1 MELRQFEYVLAVVD
15 TGGFTR
21 AAHALAVT
29 QPSLSQG
36 IRTLERELGV
46 ELFHRLGR
54 TVTLTSAGEAFV
66 GPARET
72 VHAAAAARDAV
83 AAVTE
88 VLTGTLDLVALPT
101 LAAEPLAPLVGR
113 FRGAYPGVRV
123 RVAEPEDGVEVAA
136 LVRSGRA
143 EVGLADAGAGGDDLV
158 AYPLLTQ
165 EILAVGPPG
174 THWPRAGVSI
184 AEIVASPL
192 VATPPGTSTRRLL
205 DEAVTAAG
213 VEPVL
218 AVELSQR
225 DAIVPL
231 VLAGAGHALLPAPL
245 ADDAAAR
252 GAVIARLD
260 PPITRVIALLHR
272 SGTLSPA
279 AHAFLR
285 VATADT

>member
-1 MELRQFEYVLAVVD
+1 
-15 TGGFTR
+15 
-21 AAHALAVT
+21 
-29 QPSLSQG
+29 
-36 IRTLERELGV
+36 
-46 ELFHRLGR
+46 
-54 TVTLTSAGEAFV
+54 
-66 GPARET
+66 
-72 VHAAAAARDAV
+72 
-83 AAVTE
+83 
-88 VLTGTLDLVALPT
+88 
-101 LAAEPLAPLVGR
+101 
-113 FRGAYPGVRV
+113 VRV